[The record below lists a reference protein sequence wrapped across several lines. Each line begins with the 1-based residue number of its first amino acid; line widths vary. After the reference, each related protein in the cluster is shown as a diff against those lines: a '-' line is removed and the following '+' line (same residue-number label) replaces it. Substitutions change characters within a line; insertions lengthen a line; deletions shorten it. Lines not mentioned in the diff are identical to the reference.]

1 MNIRIGLLPL
11 YLKLYDDR
19 FAEHRPG
26 MDAFVAQIAA
36 AFREQGVAVESCP
49 VCRVAPEF
57 AKAVK
62 GFEKAG
68 VDALVTLHLAYS
80 PSLEAAAALAGTA
93 LPIIVLDTS
102 PTFDFGPTQDPA
114 EIMGNHGIHGVQD
127 MCNLLLRRGKPFVIE
142 AGHWE
147 KSDVLPRVC
156 RHLRG
161 ARIAQAFRT
170 ARIGTLGTPFQGMG
184 DFQISTAEWKATGV
198 TTVSATPAALRPF
211 AKALTAADIARE
223 AAADRQRFVTKG
235 LTPEAHERSIR
246 TCLTVR
252 RWMAAEKLNGFTF
265 NFFQVDRHWP
275 IPTLPFLEASKAM
288 ARGQGFGGEGDV
300 LTAALVAALAA
311 GYPETTFTE
320 MFCPDWKGN
329 RVFLSHMGE
338 MNPDLVIGKAVLAER
353 KLTFINTGDPVAAL
367 GCFKAGKAWW
377 VNLAPAAGNRLRLIT
392 APVTMVNPGRKDR
405 MAATIH
411 GWFTADD
418 LGINDFLAGYS
429 RLGGTHHAALVYG
442 AEEAALQSFAAFTGC
457 EYARVR

>member
-1 MNIRIGLLPL
+1 MSIRIGLLPL

-19 FAEHRPG
+19 FAEHRPK
-26 MDAFVAQIAA
+26 MDAFVACMAGALRQRGIT
-36 AFREQGVAVESCP
+36 VEPCP
-49 VCRVAPEF
+49 VCRIEPEF

-80 PSLEAAAALAGTA
+80 PSLECAAALAGTA
-93 LPIIVLDTS
+93 LPIVVLDTS

-114 EIMGNHGIHGVQD
+114 EIMPNHGIHGVQD

-147 KSDVLPRVC
+147 KSDVLDRVC

-161 ARIAQAFRT
+161 AKITQAFRT

-184 DFQISTAEWKATGV
+184 DFQLAAAAWKAIGV
-198 TTVSATPAALRPF
+198 TAVPATPATLRPF
-211 AKALTAADIARE
+211 AKALTAADV
-223 AAADRQRFVTKG
+223 AAETKADSKRFVTKE
-235 LTPEAHERSIR
+235 LPAEAHERSIR
-246 TCLTVR
+246 TGLTIR
-252 RWMAAEKLNGFTF
+252 RWMAAAELTGFTF
-265 NFFQVDRHWP
+265 NFFQVDRTWP

-311 GYPETTFTE
+311 TYPETTFSE

-338 MNPDLVIGKAVLAER
+338 MNPDLVMGKAVLSER
-353 KLTFINTGDPVAAL
+353 KLGFINTDNPVAAL
-367 GCFKAGKAWW
+367 GCLKPGKAWW
-377 VNLAPAAGNRLRLIT
+377 VNLAPIAGDRLRLIT
-392 APVTMVNPGRKDR
+392 APVTMKAPGKTDR
-405 MAATIH
+405 FTGSLR

-418 LGINDFLAGYS
+418 LHINDFLAGYS

-442 AEEAALQSFAAFTGC
+442 AEEETLANFAGFMGFD
-457 EYARVR
+457 YARVR